1 MWFRSSKFRNRTFSC
16 SRLQP
21 LFLVRILKFCTLQHH
36 SLLGY
41 SMMYYALRMMDY
53 SWALSVESVQAASRL
68 LQIVIP
74 GYSNSTD
81 SSNALGLI
89 LIDSSMFLDVLWFVP
104 TVCILDFLNP
114 TQSSISIGR
123 QFDMEQPDRGLFRSC
138 TQQVRRTHP

>member
-1 MWFRSSKFRNRTFSC
+1 
-16 SRLQP
+16 
-21 LFLVRILKFCTLQHH
+21 
-36 SLLGY
+36 
-41 SMMYYALRMMDY
+41 MMYYALRMMDY
-53 SWALSVESVQAASRL
+53 SWALSVESVQAASCL

-81 SSNALGLI
+81 FSNGLGLI

-123 QFDMEQPDRGLFRSC
+123 QFDMSNLIVACFVLVLSKYVELTRGNANPD
-138 TQQVRRTHP
+138 VRKTFLSKDYWLVQ